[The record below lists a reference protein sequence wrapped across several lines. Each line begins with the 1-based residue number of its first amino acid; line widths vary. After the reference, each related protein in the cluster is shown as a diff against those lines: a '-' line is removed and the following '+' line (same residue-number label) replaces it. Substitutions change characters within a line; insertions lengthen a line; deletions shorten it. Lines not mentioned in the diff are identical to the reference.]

1 MCDSLTNYLGYL
13 ILPMSRCSACRS
25 TTFVVQVRTIQ
36 QYATAT
42 QLHTREHEG
51 LKGPDH
57 LGQ

>member
-25 TTFVVQVRTIQ
+25 ITFVVQVRTIQ

-51 LKGPDH
+51 LKGPK
-57 LGQ
+57 